1 MMEEKIG
8 FWEEDALGLP
18 AFRYTGTLPC
28 RRTLRDGT
36 AAKLPEDPWF
46 LLGNP
51 QLTLFCHVSGV
62 YDLLTGQRAW
72 GQMNTPLPGGTQV
85 LAVLETAARDRT
97 ARRTV
102 LTGPGSP
109 AWTGE
114 GCRRIFGCGFAY
126 WEYDLPGLRLTRNLS
141 VPPAD
146 SPKGGVSAVLVTV
159 TVKNTGDTPVTFRY
173 TEALPAR
180 YGTLEDRQVPPE
192 QRPVRYR
199 PSDFSEDGG
208 RLLGVRF
215 PSETADPLL
224 CPDPE
229 TPSRAE
235 GFPPALFLRG
245 EGDVTVSRRGEE
257 LEAAFG
263 AELAPGE
270 RRVFRFVAGFAF
282 SDAMPAANALT
293 GSLSGDAGCAAVS
306 AFGGAWKALLP
317 ALSDETD
324 PVLRREMRWHAYVLE
339 AMATYSAYFDETK
352 IPQGT
357 SYDYWFG
364 SHASARDN
372 CQHALPLCTWDPPLA
387 KSALR
392 YLLKRTAPTGE
403 IRLTET
409 GYAFSENGVF
419 FPSDQQLWFFL
430 LLSEYLRAT
439 GDTAFLGE
447 RVRPFP
453 VRGMEETPVWAFC
466 ERAFL
471 FLRDVVGRGVHGLVR
486 LLNAD
491 WNDAVYYMVSA
502 PYNSVIFSGESHMN
516 TAMALA
522 VFPELICHFRKGAEV
537 LGGEA
542 AVRLRR
548 LCQSM
553 EQYRASLS
561 RAFFRDL
568 GDRSFPRRMYFAGQA
583 YGEEN
588 LFLEPQGFTL
598 QIPELPEDRR
608 RTLLRETLDR
618 NYAGEALGGREQQA
632 PQFGA
637 EGQERGSRENGGFWW
652 ALNGPMIL
660 GAARTDP
667 ELAWSLLRRM
677 TLDHASRVFP
687 DLWTV
692 RWSAADNL
700 ESSLMPGEGMAD
712 QSWVWAEAPVFCAH
726 PHAWLLYCYTRLRE
740 LPAK

>member
-1 MMEEKIG
+1 MEEKIG

-18 AFRYTGTLPC
+18 AFRYTGALPC

-72 GQMNTPLPGGTQV
+72 GQMNMPLPGEEPAG
-85 LAVLETAARDRT
+85 AVLDLSAPGNTPC
-97 ARRTV
+97 RTV
-102 LTGPGSP
+102 LTGRGSP

-114 GCRRIFGCGFAY
+114 GCSRFFGCGFAR
-126 WEYDLPGLRLTRNLS
+126 WEYCLPGLRLTRDIS
-141 VPPAD
+141 AAPAD
-146 SPKGGVSAVLVTV
+146 RPDGGVSAFLITV
-159 TVKNTGDTPVTFRY
+159 TVENTGTAPVSVRY
-173 TEALPAR
+173 EESLPAR
-180 YGTLEDRQVPPE
+180 YGTLEDRTVPAE
-192 QRPVRYR
+192 RRSVRYR
-199 PSDFSEDGG
+199 SELFSEDSG

-215 PSETADPLL
+215 SGQAEDPLL

-235 GFPPALFLRG
+235 GFPPALFLWG
-245 EGDVTVSRRGEE
+245 EEAAPSIEGDRLSAACSVR
-257 LEAAFG
+257 LEAG
-263 AELAPGE
+263 GTGS
-270 RRVFRFVAGFAF
+270 FRFAAGFTFGEAL
-282 SDAMPAANALT
+282 PLVRALT
-293 GSLSGDAGCAAVS
+293 APLSRSAGPGPVS
-306 AFGGAWKALLP
+306 AYGEAWRDLLP
-317 ALSDETD
+317 ALEDEQD

-339 AMATYSAYFDETK
+339 AMATYSAYFKETK

-364 SHASARDN
+364 SHASVRDN

-387 KSALR
+387 RSALR

-403 IRLTET
+403 IRLSEV
-409 GYAFSENGVF
+409 GYAFAENGVF
-419 FPSDQQLWFFL
+419 FPSDQQLWFFM

-439 GDTAFLGE
+439 EDYGFLGE
-447 RVRPFP
+447 LAEPYP
-453 VRGMEETPVWAFC
+453 VRGMAPVPVWSFC

-471 FLRDVVGRGVHGLVR
+471 FLRDVVGRGEHSLVR
-486 LLNAD
+486 LLNSD

-522 VFPELICHFRKGAEV
+522 VFPDLIRHFREGAKL

-542 AVRLRR
+542 AVRLSR
-548 LCQSM
+548 LCESM

-561 RAFFRDL
+561 DAFFRDL
-568 GDRSFPRRMYFAGQA
+568 GDRTFPRRMYFAGKA

-598 QIPELPEDRR
+598 QIPELSENRR
-608 RTLLRETLDR
+608 RSLLREVLAR
-618 NYAGEALGGREQQA
+618 NYEREALGGREQQS
-632 PQFGA
+632 PQFGS

-652 ALNGPMIL
+652 ALNGPIIL
-660 GAARTDP
+660 GAALTDP
-667 ELAWSLLRRM
+667 GLAWSLLRRM
-677 TLDHASRVFP
+677 TLDHASSVFP

-740 LPAK
+740 LST